1 RYEHALRVLGLERG
15 ATQQAIKDAYRDL
28 IKVWHPDRFGSDARL
43 REKAQD
49 KLKEVNAAFEQLR
62 GYSPSDSTRRAEPAR
77 PQSPAEKPARAY
89 RTPEAPPLK
98 RAKSGRSRH
107 VLMLVLTLA
116 LGGFVGTRLFMLR
129 GNEPL
134 PPGSS
139 HEPIQA
145 SAPVSAPPAPAP
157 ARPQP

>member
-1 RYEHALRVLGLERG
+1 MSDRYEHALRVLGLERG
-15 ATQQAIKDAYRDL
+15 ATKQAIKDAYRDL

-77 PQSPAEKPARAY
+77 TNDDFGGY
-89 RTPEAPPLK
+89 RTPEAPLK

-129 GNEPL
+129 GN
-134 PPGSS
+134 
-139 HEPIQA
+139 
-145 SAPVSAPPAPAP
+145 
-157 ARPQP
+157 